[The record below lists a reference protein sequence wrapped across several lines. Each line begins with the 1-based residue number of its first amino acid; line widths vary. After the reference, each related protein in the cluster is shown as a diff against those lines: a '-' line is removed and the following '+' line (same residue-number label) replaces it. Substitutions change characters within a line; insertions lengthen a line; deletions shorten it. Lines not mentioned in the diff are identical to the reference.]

1 MGNLIDQTIA
11 NKNFKYHTVFHR
23 KPTFLFC
30 PSTTERVPDAP
41 EVKFFM
47 LLEVTWLTVSLLEPL
62 SLLGIYQQK
71 EMDSGKNVFI
81 HLNIP
86 WAPRKSLPHLCLIVT
101 KSKIHFQ
108 WEGKQKRQG
117 EYGQRQRK
125 PRSPGF
131 SSNYSILGPGRHGR
145 KLAGQH
151 VALSFKEKSQ
161 EKEFRWEKRALSQ
174 PKETSLK
181 YAWSPLE
188 EMPQHVGNLWPLF
201 KGRKWGAVL
210 SNSFT
215 HSTMF
220 EYYVPDIMVTL
231 NTADM
236 WGICGLT
243 HPLTRRGLHAGSV
256 N

>member
-86 WAPRKSLPHLCLIVT
+86 
-101 KSKIHFQ
+101 
-108 WEGKQKRQG
+108 
-117 EYGQRQRK
+117 
-125 PRSPGF
+125 
-131 SSNYSILGPGRHGR
+131 
-145 KLAGQH
+145 
-151 VALSFKEKSQ
+151 
-161 EKEFRWEKRALSQ
+161 
-174 PKETSLK
+174 
-181 YAWSPLE
+181 
-188 EMPQHVGNLWPLF
+188 
-201 KGRKWGAVL
+201 
-210 SNSFT
+210 
-215 HSTMF
+215 
-220 EYYVPDIMVTL
+220 
-231 NTADM
+231 
-236 WGICGLT
+236 
-243 HPLTRRGLHAGSV
+243 
-256 N
+256 